1 MIRFVGKRYY
11 IYLILLLAL
20 VLRLISI
27 NQSLWLDEATT
38 ALVAQMSLTDIFT
51 KFLPADFHPPFYYL
65 LMKGWGGVFGF
76 SEVSLRIPS
85 IIFGVATIY
94 FIYLIAK
101 KIFDIKTAWTA
112 SLISATSGLLIYY
125 SQEARMYSLT
135 AFLAT
140 VSVYLF
146 LEKKWFLFSIA
157 IALLAMTDYLALLIL
172 PVFLIFAGKDIK
184 KLLASLVLVVAVF
197 IFWSPIFLTQ
207 LANGLST
214 EGGNWWNILGTLSWK
229 NLGLIP
235 VKFILGRISFDNKT
249 VYALTALASFSA
261 FGVILGRN
269 ILRRPLKGNPCKV
282 IWGWLVI
289 PIVLGI
295 LISIKL
301 PVLYYFRFLFCLP
314 ALYILLAGSISRFS
328 GVWKFVAISAV
339 LTINLFSSG
348 YYLLNP
354 KFHRENWKGLAAV
367 VGEVP
372 IIYPANSQKEALTY
386 YEKSGQ
392 IIYYKN
398 FDGKFSEIWLSRYVW
413 GIFDP
418 NDLARIKVEELGY
431 NKVQELNMNGV
442 VFWKYSKQ
450 GAI

>member
-51 KFLPADFHPPFYYL
+51 KFLPADFHPPFYYF

-101 KIFDIKTAWTA
+101 KIFDTKTAWTA

-249 VYALTALASFSA
+249 VYALTALASFFTFA
-261 FGVILGRN
+261 VILSRD
-269 ILRRPLKGNPCKV
+269 ILRQPLKGNPCKV

-314 ALYILLAGSISRFS
+314 ALYILLAGSISRLS